1 MTALTTKA
9 MPGNI
14 VSFIIP
20 EITPSNAALLRM
32 HWRKQRRLNKDW
44 HYLVFMGKSAWE
56 TVKKATLL
64 PAKTKR
70 KVIVRSYRHNK
81 TDPENVWGG
90 TKPLLD
96 ALVTNKLLVDD
107 SPDWLELNIY
117 SEVNRKDKR
126 TEVSICCIC
135 ADELISF

>member
-1 MTALTTKA
+1 MIAITPI
-9 MPGNI
+9 MVRFI
-14 VSFIIP
+14 VY
-20 EITPSNAALLRM
+20 EETTPSNAALLRM

-44 HYLVFMGKSAWE
+44 HKLILVCKRNWE
-56 TVKKATLL
+56 TMNKAELL

-70 KVIVRSYRHNK
+70 QVIVRSYRHNK

-117 SEVNRKDKR
+117 SEVNRRNKR
-126 TEVSICCIC
+126 TEVSICCISKS
-135 ADELISF
+135 EVIFFS